1 MKRFGKRHRE
11 ELFGRRGNEKRTKN
25 NNMSDIGRSE
35 TNVGSRAADR
45 EDEVDREYE
54 VRTDLQV
61 DAPYTSSGEDIRIG
75 EKFPH
80 GSRQDG
86 TVSSD
91 DSSDSCAESSDEVYG
106 ECDADNVVTKC
117 ETPGIESSES
127 GKKVEFMS
135 AEYLLGSLL
144 TCGSHRLSTVM
155 YKLVRKLLAPKACCV
170 CGTSVNGA
178 RLPCMASLK
187 SKGKPQLKTWYAKH
201 DVLQLTVDEK
211 RAGAKTGVDKFSS
224 DKTAP
229 VAVVKPSEWA
239 KRDLYTPSI

>member
-91 DSSDSCAESSDEVYG
+91 DSSDSCTENSDEEYD
-106 ECDADNVVTKC
+106 EYDAGNVGNKPK
-117 ETPGIESSES
+117 TPEIESSKR
-127 GKKVEFMS
+127 GKK
-135 AEYLLGSLL
+135 
-144 TCGSHRLSTVM
+144 
-155 YKLVRKLLAPKACCV
+155 
-170 CGTSVNGA
+170 
-178 RLPCMASLK
+178 
-187 SKGKPQLKTWYAKH
+187 
-201 DVLQLTVDEK
+201 
-211 RAGAKTGVDKFSS
+211 
-224 DKTAP
+224 
-229 VAVVKPSEWA
+229 
-239 KRDLYTPSI
+239 